1 MINVNTPIRLVQ
13 AGLAVVALGL
23 NSYVTSWY
31 HAHTVNS
38 NAPPSVLFMLSV
50 GVLSLLVL
58 PYLFFNPALSQ
69 THHGKSSGRF
79 FNKHCARARRIPH
92 DPMVRGI
99 CRFGRFSAQV
109 AALRWTCLPGHGGRK
124 RSWCDFM
131 AHIPRHHDTS
141 PPPHHPHPHWL
152 RRQGRHDQ
160 PRDLGWR
167 SCKQQERRQRLNVT
181 FILDYYFQDRRCI
194 SQKVRVCFPSSGIGL
209 NEWMDR
215 WIDGWIWSNGWTGD

>member
-79 FNKHCARARRIPH
+79 FNKYIVLALDAFLMILWFAGFVDLAVFQHRLLLCGGHVCQVMA
-92 DPMVRGI
+92 G
-99 CRFGRFSAQV
+99 GSAVGAISWLTFLGTMILALLHIIRTRTGSADKV
-109 AALRWTCLPGHGGRK
+109 AMTNHATWVGG
-124 RSWCDFM
+124 
-131 AHIPRHHDTS
+131 AA
-141 PPPHHPHPHWL
+141 
-152 RRQGRHDQ
+152 
-160 PRDLGWR
+160 
-167 SCKQQERRQRLNVT
+167 
-181 FILDYYFQDRRCI
+181 
-194 SQKVRVCFPSSGIGL
+194 
-209 NEWMDR
+209 
-215 WIDGWIWSNGWTGD
+215 SNKNDASA